1 MLENNFEVEKVLEL
15 IEHKKFNELKKILG
29 KDKWC

>member
-15 IEHKKFNELKKILG
+15 IEQKKFNELKNTWKG
-29 KDKWC
+29 